1 MSEEAAEPVGEEAPE
16 DELTEEEEAEEGPDD
31 GAGEGAGA
39 GAGAPLELRLALAM
53 RGGVSLAVW
62 IGGAIAELDL
72 ARRGMR
78 GDRHWPEGSEA
89 EHERAEAYAE
99 LLRGLGYTD
108 LVIDVLAGASA
119 GGLNAVIYG
128 FAQSVGTDLEWL
140 RDVWRSQGDL
150 WGLFHEQWD
159 STRPY
164 RTEAVFDA
172 DQFFYGKV
180 RAQLL
185 EQAEHRRP
193 ELTSDYLTVDLAAT
207 LQAGP
212 PLPDVRTGTDLRPRT
227 GHFRFRRT
235 PAAPGA
241 FNDMPASG
249 QDTEAVARLAYAA
262 RATSAFPG
270 AFEPAGVFSWAPR
283 TQDTQERER
292 EAGDE
297 TPENMAAVFSEVA
310 LDPDSTFDV
319 MDGGVFD
326 NIPIG
331 RAIQAIADAPASHPT
346 ERILIYLDP
355 SPPHPARAVAA
366 PPAFEDG
373 RRQMRAKFVRSALTA
388 LRYKQTVES
397 ASDDLR
403 TLNSLRASVAD
414 VQTRRR
420 LFLDVLPG
428 VLTQDVEGQPLDARY
443 RRLRAQVDAA
453 RLCAL
458 LAAPGAGFLRA
469 LVPSPPVA
477 TALGVT
483 DVDVVEATLR
493 ERLAERTA
501 YPCESDAA
509 ALVSATGLF
518 ISWLRRH
525 QASGTA
531 PADAL
536 AAAKMGI
543 YRVRTYALYLSQ
555 RCERDAV
562 VRALG
567 TAQRPALNPAAV
579 IDAGATAL
587 ALWPDARSGSP
598 PPEAGELSSESGLW
612 EALARAESAS
622 SRQLVS
628 WPGPGWQAI
637 CDAISELPDSDAKRA
652 MLHKSGLP
660 TEQAGLT
667 PAAAQ
672 RLQMSAAVALG
683 ELGTTAVPDFFTFSG
698 DQTPLTPDQL
708 QHVVRQGRAQAI
720 DADLAARREPQPISA
735 EDALN
740 AGSKLAG
747 NQLANFAGFLSADWR
762 THDWRWGRLDAGAAL
777 VSTLRELHPEQ
788 DPGVFTRVEA
798 LLASSYGDLDHRKL
812 TLTDVPPGRRFALG
826 ARLGLG
832 LQRSLWPLT
841 PRNRDPQGF
850 RLRDVP
856 SVVALIVLRPLLV
869 LLPLVL
875 RPPVLVG
882 VVVVVAGAQHWVRES
897 THQPSGVARATF
909 TVLTSLAFVLLATRV
924 ISLVLARRHWQRLTT
939 APGSEFRSA
948 VMSLMTR
955 RMVSGLVVAGV
966 LVVLLIARLT
976 RWSSWSWV
984 HDAMT
989 RATGFE
995 ALVVLAALVAGNLAV
1010 SRTGATSV
1018 VKADQPSPRDRDG
1031 WISAAI
1037 LVVVTFGLA
1046 WVASL
1051 TYADGAASGA
1061 RVATSV
1067 AVGGVVW
1074 AVHHAWARMWWAEAM
1089 AVLSG
1094 LATAWLLLDKPQLGF
1109 GPHGQFF
1116 GSSWTSSGWGPI
1128 LDLAILVVVVT
1139 FAFGAGLLSRW
1150 LTDLWGDLG
1159 QVLSLVIL
1167 LLVALWGAWQLTLA
1181 WQWLATIP
1189 VALVYGSA
1197 IAAATT
1203 LFVPFR
1209 AELR

>member
-1 MSEEAAEPVGEEAPE
+1 MTEEAPEPVGEEPPE
-16 DELTEEEEAEEGPDD
+16 EELVEEEEAEEDSGD
-31 GAGEGAGA
+31 GAGAAAAGDV
-39 GAGAPLELRLALAM
+39 ELRLALAM

-78 GDRHWPEGSEA
+78 GDQGWPVGSEA
-89 EHERAEAYAE
+89 ERERAEAYAE
-99 LLRGLGYTD
+99 LLRNLGYTD

-140 RDVWRSQGDL
+140 REVWRGQGDL

-172 DQFFYGKV
+172 DKFFYGKV
-180 RAQLL
+180 REQLL
-185 EQAEHRRP
+185 KQAEHARP

-207 LQAGP
+207 LQAAP
-212 PLPDVRTGTDLRPRT
+212 PLPDLRTGADLRPRT

-235 PAAPGA
+235 PASPGT
-241 FNDMPASG
+241 FNDMPATDE
-249 QDTEAVARLAYAA
+249 DTEAVSGLAYAA
-262 RATSAFPG
+262 RATSSFPG
-270 AFEPAGVFSWAPR
+270 AFEPAGVFSWEP
-283 TQDTQERER
+283 QGPDTKRRDRE
-292 EAGDE
+292 EGDD
-297 TPENMAAVFSEVA
+297 TPENLAAVFSEVA
-310 LDPDSTFDV
+310 LTPASTYDV

-331 RAIQAIADAPASHPT
+331 RAIQAIADAPASRPT

-355 SPPHPARAVAA
+355 SPPHAGRARAA
-366 PPAFEDG
+366 PPAFEKG

-403 TLNSLRASVAD
+403 ALNRLRSAVAD
-414 VQTRRR
+414 LQTRRR

-428 VLTQDVEGQPLDARY
+428 VLTQGVEGQPLDARY
-443 RRLRAQVDAA
+443 RQIRAQVDAA
-453 RLCAL
+453 RLCTL
-458 LAAPGAGFLRA
+458 LTAPGAGFLRA

-483 DVDVVEATLR
+483 DADVVQAALR
-493 ERLAERTA
+493 KQLAERTA
-501 YPCESDAA
+501 YACERDAV
-509 ALVSATGLF
+509 ALVAASDLF

-525 QASGTA
+525 QASSTG

-536 AAAKMGI
+536 AAAKLAV
-543 YRVRTYALYLSQ
+543 YRARTYALYLSQ
-555 RCERDAV
+555 RRERDAV

-567 TAQRPALNPAAV
+567 TATPPELDTTTV
-579 IDAGATAL
+579 IDAEAVAD
-587 ALWPDARSGSP
+587 ALWPDALAGSTP
-598 PPEAGELSSESGLW
+598 PVAGDLSSEAGLW
-612 EALARAESAS
+612 ATLGRAESAS
-622 SRQLVS
+622 TGQLVT
-628 WPGPGWQAI
+628 WVDAGWQALG
-637 CDAISELPDSDAKRA
+637 DAITGLPDCDAKRII
-652 MLHKSGLP
+652 LHKSGIP
-660 TEQAGLT
+660 REQTTLT
-667 PAAAQ
+667 PTAAQ
-672 RLQMSAAVALG
+672 RLQMSASVALG
-683 ELGTTAVPDFFTFSG
+683 ELGATAVPDFFTFSG
-698 DQTPLTPDQL
+698 DQTPLTSDHL
-708 QHVVRQGRAQAI
+708 HNVVRQGRAQAI

-735 EDALN
+735 EQAMN

-777 VSTLRELHPEQ
+777 LSTLHELHPAT
-788 DPGVFTRVEA
+788 DPAVFDRVET
-798 LLASSYGDLDHRKL
+798 LLCQSYGELDRRKL
-812 TLTDVPPGRRFALG
+812 TLADVPPGRRFALG

-832 LQRSLWPLT
+832 LQRSMWPLT

-850 RLRDVP
+850 RLRDIP

-869 LLPLVL
+869 LLPLLL

-882 VVVVVAGAQHWVRES
+882 VVVVVAGAQHWMRET

-909 TVLTSLAFVLLATRV
+909 TALTALALALLATRV
-924 ISLVLARRHWQRLTT
+924 ISLVLARRHWKRLVD
-939 APGSEFRSA
+939 APGDEFRSA
-948 VMSLMTR
+948 VIRLMAR
-955 RMVSGLVVAGV
+955 RAVTGLVVAAV
-966 LVVLLIARLT
+966 LVILLVARLT
-976 RWSSWSWV
+976 GWSFWSWV
-984 HDAMT
+984 HDGMA

-995 ALVVLAALVAGNLAV
+995 AFVVLGALVAGNLAV
-1010 SRTGATSV
+1010 SKIGATSV
-1018 VKADQPSPRDRDG
+1018 VRAEQPAPRDKDG
-1031 WISAAI
+1031 WASAAI
-1037 LVVVTFGLA
+1037 LIAITFGLA
-1046 WVASL
+1046 WLASL

-1074 AVHHAWARMWWAEAM
+1074 AVHHAWARMWWPEAM
-1089 AVLSG
+1089 AGLSG

-1109 GPHGQFF
+1109 GPHGRFF

-1128 LDLAILVVVVT
+1128 LDVAILVVVVT
-1139 FAFGAGLLSRW
+1139 LAFGAGLLSRW

-1159 QVLSLVIL
+1159 QMLSLVLL

-1181 WQWLATIP
+1181 WHWLVSVP

-1209 AELR
+1209 PQLE